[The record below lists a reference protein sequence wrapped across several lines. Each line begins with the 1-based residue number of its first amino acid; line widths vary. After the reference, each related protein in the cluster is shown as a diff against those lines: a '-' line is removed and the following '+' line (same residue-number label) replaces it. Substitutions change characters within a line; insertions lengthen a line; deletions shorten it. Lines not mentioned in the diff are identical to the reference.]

1 MKLKQKL
8 NNSLLFSNYRIINLI
23 LASILFA
30 IFSYSAIYSPNK
42 INHPIPSVFTQ
53 LTGEISPSTG
63 LSRSFSS
70 LIRCDVKSAI
80 NFNPI
85 GLQIFIFFLIQLVFR
100 IGSFFLIKERFT
112 LIKAYILSDI
122 TLSTIGFLLVFS
134 PLIKFTFELFKKFI
148 VN

>member
-1 MKLKQKL
+1 LKQKL
-8 NNSLLFSNYRIINLI
+8 NKTLLFSNYRIINLI
-23 LASILFA
+23 LAGILFA
-30 IFSYSAIYSPNK
+30 IFAYSAIYSPNK
-42 INHPIPSVFTQ
+42 VNHPIPSYFTQ

-70 LIRCDVKSAI
+70 LVRCDVKSAL
-80 NFNPI
+80 NFNPF
-85 GLQIFIFFLIQLVFR
+85 GLQIFVFLLIQLLFR
-100 IGSFFLIKERFT
+100 IGNFFLIKERFT

-122 TLSTIGFLLVFS
+122 LLSIIGFLLVFS